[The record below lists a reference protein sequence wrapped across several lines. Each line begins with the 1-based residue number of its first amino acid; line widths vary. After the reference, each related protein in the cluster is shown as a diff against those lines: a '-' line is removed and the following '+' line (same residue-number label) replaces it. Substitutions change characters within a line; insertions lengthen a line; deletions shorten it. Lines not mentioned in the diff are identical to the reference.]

1 MNGNHGLT
9 EKTVAQIIDVL
20 AGFPE
25 VEKAL
30 LFGSRAKGTYR
41 RGSDIDLA
49 LIGGNL
55 NWQTAGRIDSALD
68 DLPLPHRF
76 SLIVFG
82 SSTDPEVAA
91 HIRRVG
97 IPLFEREAATPA
109 MNEAAPAAD
118 QIVLS
123 HL

>member
-1 MNGNHGLT
+1 MNRNHGLT
-9 EKTVAQIIDVL
+9 EGVVAQIAGVL

-30 LFGSRAKGTYR
+30 LFGSRAKGNYR

-49 LIGGNL
+49 LIGGDL

-68 DLPLPHRF
+68 DLLLPHGF

-97 IPLFEREAATPA
+97 IPLFEREAV
-109 MNEAAPAAD
+109 MPAAGR
-118 QIVLS
+118 
-123 HL
+123 